1 MRAYIF
7 LLTAAVLVC
16 RAGVASADENILV
29 GVAANYLVPFNEIAA
44 LFEKQ
49 SGIKAEPVFASTGKL
64 YVQIIHGAPY
74 DIFLSADEDRPNRLF
89 KDRLAEKPFI
99 YAIGEVVLWSSSRD
113 ACRNHKGWI
122 DAVRYSGVRKIA
134 LANPETAPYG
144 AAAMSALKAAGLA
157 DTLKGKF
164 VFPQDVGQV
173 FQYASTGAVD
183 FGFCAL
189 SSTRTPAGK
198 KGCTIVVE
206 QAPKVIQAACIL
218 VRTKNRAAA
227 GQFADFLIS
236 PAAVRVKEKYG
247 YR

>member
-173 FQYASTGAVD
+173 FQYACPPGPWTSASAP
-183 FGFCAL
+183 FPPPAL
-189 SSTRTPAGK
+189 LLGK
-198 KGCTIVVE
+198 
-206 QAPKVIQAACIL
+206 
-218 VRTKNRAAA
+218 RAAPLSWSRRRKLSRPRVSSSA
-227 GQFADFLIS
+227 QKTGLLPGSLPIFSS
-236 PAAVRVKEKYG
+236 PRLPSG
-247 YR
+247 